1 MDSFVDQLVCVP
13 RKRIIL
19 LWLTRITIG
28 CRCSRVDYSFLLTFG
43 TKVNTNNYA
52 SGKTRILLSLRMNL
66 YRRFHPCSNRMGRK
80 FLSNFCVIF

>member
-1 MDSFVDQLVCVP
+1 MCTTKEDNIVVAD
-13 RKRIIL
+13 KDNH
-19 LWLTRITIG
+19 
-28 CRCSRVDYSFLLTFG
+28 RVQVFKSDYSFLLTFG